1 MVGYC
6 KTPEEVKV
14 GEVNYNDIK
23 VIQRLL
29 RAFRDMEILVETG
42 ASTDFLILYMDFK
55 DAISKAELTA
65 RQAEVVNLYMDGH
78 ETEPIGSE
86 LGITHQGVRKLLMK
100 ACNKISVSMTKRKE
114 NKR

>member
-14 GEVNYNDIK
+14 GEVDYSDIK
-23 VIQRLL
+23 VIQRIL
-29 RAFRDMEILVETG
+29 RAYRDMEILVEKG

-55 DAISKAELTA
+55 NAVERAKLTE

-78 ETEPIGSE
+78 ETEPIGNQ
-86 LGITHQGVRKLLMK
+86 LGITHQGVRKLLIK
-100 ACNKISVSMTKRKE
+100 ACNKISVSMVERKGKK
-114 NKR
+114 N